1 MEDASITNVDVG
13 GGGEVDDDDV
23 EWLVSEVHMVH
34 EIPAAAAGE
43 DAPAAGGALHLS
55 RFPLY
60 AFDEADVEGVEDYS
74 GTEEEE
80 EEEERGEV
88 ACVDD
93 EGDLVVPRRSA
104 RCTAPRRQ
112 RRPTAVVTLLH
123 TLRSTL
129 PAVGLQVRMR
139 THACRLA

>member
-1 MEDASITNVDVG
+1 MMEDASITNVDVG
-13 GGGEVDDDDV
+13 CGCGEVDDDDV

-43 DAPAAGGALHLS
+43 DAPAAGGELHLS

-60 AFDEADVEGVEDYS
+60 AFDEAVVEGAEDYS
-74 GTEEEE
+74 GTKEEEE
-80 EEEERGEV
+80 GEV

-93 EGDLVVPRRSA
+93 EGDLVVPRRGA
-104 RCTAPRRQ
+104 RCTARRQ